1 MLVAAFTAA
10 TLATAT
16 PAQSQTTL
24 SPFQRGVPYGTLT
37 TESIKLTALDAI
49 NRALEHNLGVL
60 TATESISQAEGA
72 RLLAKAGLMPDING
86 HVSET
91 RQVLN
96 LAAFGFPLPDGIPS
110 IVGPFNVFDARVGV
124 SMPILDLHASN
135 DLKAARH
142 NLEAAKYSYKSAREL
157 VVLVAA
163 DAYLRTMAADA
174 RAVSAHTQ
182 VETAQALLTQA
193 TDLKTAGL
201 VAGIDVL
208 RADVQLSTQKQRATA
223 AQNEFEKTK
232 LGLARLIGLPVGQNF
247 TLVDELPDAPIPDI
261 PLEEALDRAY
271 KARPDYQAALERLH
285 AAESARA
292 AISGELLPSVHVNA
306 DYGDLG
312 LSIPDSHYTYT
323 LTGLLSIPIFN
334 AGKTKGRAVQ
344 ADAELRN
351 RRSEVEDMKS
361 GIYYDIRTAF
371 FDLQANGEQLE
382 VATHGKDLAATT
394 LVQARD
400 RFSAGVTNN
409 IEVIQAQE
417 ALALA
422 NDQYILA
429 LYTYNVSKAALARGL
444 GDAEEATRKYL
455 GGTR

>member
-10 TLATAT
+10 VLAPAT
-16 PAQSQTTL
+16 QAQSQTL

>member
-1 MLVAAFTAA
+1 MLLATFAAA
-10 TLATAT
+10 TLAPAT
-16 PAQSQTTL
+16 PAQSQTL
-24 SPFQRGVPYGTLT
+24 SPFQRGVPSGTPT

-60 TATESISQAEGA
+60 TAGEGISQAEGS

-91 RQVLN
+91 RQVVN
-96 LAAFGFPLPDGIPS
+96 LAAFGFPLPAGIPS
-110 IVGPFNVFDARVGV
+110 IVGPFNVFDARVGL
-124 SMPILDLHASN
+124 SMAVLDMHALN
-135 DLKAARH
+135 DNRAAQH
-142 NLEAAKYSYKSAREL
+142 NVEAAKYSYKSAREL

-174 RAVSAHTQ
+174 RSVSAHAQ

-193 TDLKTAGL
+193 TDLKAAGL

-223 AQNEFEKTK
+223 SQNEFEKTK
-232 LGLARLIGLPVGQNF
+232 LGLARLIGLPVGQSF
-247 TLVDELPDAPIPDI
+247 TLVDALPDAPIPDI
-261 PLEEALDRAY
+261 SLEEALDRAY

-292 AISGELLPSVHVNA
+292 AISGELLPSVHINA

-312 LSIPDSHYTYT
+312 LTIPDSHYTYA
-323 LTGLLSIPIFN
+323 LTGLVSIPIFN
-334 AGKTKGRAVQ
+334 AGKTKGRAIQ

-371 FDLQANGEQLE
+371 LDLQANGEQLQ
-382 VATHGKDLAATT
+382 VATHGKELAATT
-394 LVQARD
+394 LAQARD
-400 RFSAGVTNN
+400 RFSAGVANN

-422 NDQYILA
+422 DDQYILA

-444 GDAEEATRKYL
+444 GTAEEATRKYL

>member
-10 TLATAT
+10 VLAPAT
-16 PAQSQTTL
+16 QAQSQTL
-24 SPFQRGVPYGTLT
+24 SPFQRGVPSGTLT

-60 TATESISQAEGA
+60 TATESISQADGA

-96 LAAFGFPLPDGIPS
+96 LAAFGFPLPEGIPS

-174 RAVSAHTQ
+174 RAVSARTQ

-193 TDLKTAGL
+193 TDLKAAGL

-312 LSIPDSHYTYT
+312 LTIPDSHYTYA
-323 LTGLLSIPIFN
+323 LTGLVSIPIFN

-394 LVQARD
+394 LAQARD

-409 IEVIQAQE
+409 IEIIQAQE